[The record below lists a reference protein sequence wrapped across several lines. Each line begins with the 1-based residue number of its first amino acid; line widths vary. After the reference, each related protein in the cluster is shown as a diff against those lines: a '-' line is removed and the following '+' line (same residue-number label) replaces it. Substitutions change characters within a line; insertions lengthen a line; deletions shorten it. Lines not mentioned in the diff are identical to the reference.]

1 MNNENQRQSYF
12 PLSVQISARAW
23 QEYALPADLLRELP
37 SSALYPL
44 RLLAQ
49 SVARRYPQ
57 KPVSAGE
64 LNLLALLN
72 RTFRFVIGRYLELRA
87 CAFGLEAAEIAGERT
102 PLPALRTTLEAFVHL
117 FPPAAVHLGWPA
129 GGFLSGDQGPA
140 NRRAAVVELFL
151 LATQTTN
158 PAAREMADLF
168 DDAELD
174 RQARYRQTL
183 SALDSRLGREEVGG
197 VYGGSLLE
205 LLQAPL
211 RAAPHSL
218 SGQLE
223 YIQRHWAGILPP
235 DLLRGI
241 LTAFDIV
248 QEERQMRGFGAGP
261 IEVPRFA
268 RMDFHYEE
276 PERFSPDADWMSNVV
291 MIAKTIY
298 VWLDQL
304 SKKYG
309 RPLTR
314 LDQIPDAELDQLA
327 RWGFNALWL
336 IGIWER
342 SPASQ
347 KIKQIM
353 GNPEA
358 VSSAYSLYDYVVAH
372 DLGGE
377 EAIADLQERCRRRGI
392 RLGCDVV
399 PNHTGIYSKWTRE
412 HPDWFVQVD
421 HPPYPAY
428 QYTRHNLSF
437 SDDIELRVEDG
448 YWNHSDA
455 AVVFQ
460 HVDRRSGRVRYI
472 YHGNDGTHLPWNDT
486 AQLNFLL
493 PEVREAM
500 IRTILHVARRYKI
513 IRFDA
518 AMTLAKKHYQR
529 LWFPQPG
536 GGAGVPSRAEHALSR
551 EEFDR
556 LFPAEFWREVVDRV
570 AAEVPDTL
578 LLAEAFWLMEGYFV
592 RTLGMHRVYNSAF
605 MNMFKTEDNA
615 KYRSVVKN
623 ILDFNPE
630 ILKRFV
636 NFMNNPDEATAVE
649 QFGTGGKFF
658 GVSVMLVTMPGLP
671 MYGHGQVEG
680 LREKYGME
688 YRKAYW
694 DEKVDEGMLRHHEA
708 QIFPL
713 IRRRWLFSGSENFVL
728 YDFFAG
734 DHVNEDVIAY
744 SNRAGGER
752 ALVAYHNR
760 HGHTSGWIRTS
771 VPKRVKNGNGEEI
784 LITPELS
791 EGLGLPADERRYVR
805 FRDYH
810 SGLEYLRS
818 CRQLAEEGIFL
829 DFGPYQY
836 YVFLDWREIFDEDGS
851 WGWVCQRLEGRPVP
865 SLDTEW
871 KKVRYAPVLDAF
883 RQAVL
888 PGLLKA
894 LGDLVTATDAAVRKD
909 PAPGAFE
916 RAASL
921 FFQALARTA
930 DLPGDPEAAGARLAE
945 DLATLRRLAALKGRS
960 GREKEALEELREE
973 FPEGTSPRRES
984 FYRVLLSWLLL
995 RRTAELDSPPDPQRA
1010 AARMEDFLL
1019 LLTLQE
1025 ILSSEPQPPF
1035 NLPWEEAAAE
1045 ALLVQLLVR
1054 HLSGGDLDRILPALL
1069 ADPDTQTYLGCNWY
1083 GGVQWFNRE
1092 RFESLLRALYAAGAV
1107 TTAEKEEGTA
1117 GVAGRV
1123 ADLHALLAD
1132 CRRKAGESGFRFQEF
1147 LRALS
1152 PKPAPNS
1159 PRERKKR

>member
-1 MNNENQRQSYF
+1 MTNDSQSAYF
-12 PLSVQISARAW
+12 PFGVQISSRAW
-23 QEYALPADLLRELP
+23 KQYALSADLLRDFP
-37 SSALYPL
+37 ASPLYAL
-44 RLLAQ
+44 RLLARNM
-49 SVARRYPQ
+49 AHRHAD

-72 RTFRFVIGRYLELRA
+72 RTFRFVIERYMTSRGCSFDLE
-87 CAFGLEAAEIAGERT
+87 EARIGGEA
-102 PLPALRTTLEAFVHL
+102 LIIPALRPTLETFVRL
-117 FPPAAVHLGWPA
+117 FPPAAMHLGQTANDFLA
-129 GGFLSGDQGPA
+129 GSEGGD
-140 NRRAAVVELFL
+140 NRRKTVVELFI
-151 LATQTTN
+151 LATQTIN
-158 PAAREMADLF
+158 PAAAPFADLF
-168 DDAELD
+168 EDGELS
-174 RQARYRQTL
+174 REVRYRETL
-183 SALDSRLGREEVGG
+183 AILDGG
-197 VYGGSLLE
+197 LQQHETGGPIAGSLLD

-218 SGQLE
+218 SAQLE
-223 YIQRHWAGILPP
+223 YIQRRWGALLPP
-235 DLLRGI
+235 ELLRGI
-241 LTAFDIV
+241 LTAFDV
-248 QEERQMRGFGAGP
+248 VREEHQMRGFGPGP

-268 RMDFHYEE
+268 RMDFQYDE

-291 MIAKTIY
+291 LMAKTIY

-309 RPLTR
+309 RTIHR
-314 LDQIPDAELDQLA
+314 IDQIPDEELDQLA
-327 RWGFNALWL
+327 RWGFNSLWL

-377 EAIADLQERCRRRGI
+377 EAIADFQERCRRRGI

-412 HPDWFVQVD
+412 HPDWFVQRD

-428 QYTRHNLSF
+428 SFSGPNLSY
-437 SDDIELRVEDG
+437 SDDIELQIEDG

-455 AVVFQ
+455 AVVFR
-460 HVDRRSGRVRYI
+460 HIDRRDGRVRYV

-486 AQLNFLL
+486 AQLNFLI

-500 IRTILHVARRYKI
+500 IQTILNVARRYKV

-536 GGAGVPSRAEHALSR
+536 GGAGVPSRAEHAMSR
-551 EEFDR
+551 EEFEAA
-556 LFPAEFWREVVDRV
+556 FPNEFWREVVDRV

-649 QFGTGGKFF
+649 QFGTGEKFF

-671 MYGHGQVEG
+671 MFGHGQVEG

-688 YRKAYW
+688 YRRAYW
-694 DEKVDEGMLRHHEA
+694 DEKVDEGMLRHHEN

-713 IRRRWLFSGSENFVL
+713 MRRRRLFSGSEHFVL
-728 YDFFAG
+728 FDFFSE

-744 SNRAGGER
+744 SNRFEGER

-760 HGHTSGWIRTS
+760 HGDVSGWLRTS
-771 VPKRVKNGNGEEI
+771 VPKRLKQGSEEFLVQPDLGEALALSGEE
-784 LITPELS
+784 
-791 EGLGLPADERRYVR
+791 GRYYR
-805 FRDYH
+805 FRDFRT
-810 SGLEYLRS
+810 GLEYLRAG
-818 CRQLAEEGIFL
+818 RQLREQGIFL
-829 DFGPYQY
+829 EFGPYQY
-836 YVFLDWREIFDEDGS
+836 YAFLDFREIADEDGS
-851 WGWVCQRLEGRPVP
+851 WGWLCHTLQGRPVP

-871 KKVRYAPVLDAF
+871 KKIRYAPLLEAF
-883 RQAVL
+883 RQAVF
-888 PGLLKA
+888 PGLLKSV
-894 LGDLVTATDAAVRKD
+894 GDLLAADEKTWEASGVRNTFELNISAFFLLMKQTA
-909 PAPGAFE
+909 
-916 RAASL
+916 S
-921 FFQALARTA
+921 
-930 DLPGDPEAAGARLAE
+930 LPGDPQRSARGTAR
-945 DLATLRRLAALKGRS
+945 DLETLRRLFALKGETA
-960 GREKEALEELREE
+960 GEMEALETLRQGL
-973 FPEGTSPRRES
+973 PGSKADRRHR
-984 FYRVLLSWLLL
+984 FYRILLPWMLL
-995 RRTAELDSPPDPQRA
+995 RRVCGLQPEAQPKQVA
-1010 AARMEDFLL
+1010 AWTEEYLL
-1019 LLTLQE
+1019 LHTLQE
-1025 ILSSEPQPPF
+1025 VLCGGTAPFDLSAP
-1035 NLPWEEAAAE
+1035 EAAGE
-1045 ALLVQLLVR
+1045 VQLVQLLLR
-1054 HLSGGDLDRILPALL
+1054 HPPTEQDLQSSFAAFLD
-1069 ADPDTQTYLGCNWY
+1069 DPDGQTFLGCNWF

-1092 RFESLLRALYAAGAV
+1092 RLEMLVHWFF
-1107 TTAEKEEGTA
+1107 TTAALQESEHKEDA
-1117 GVAGRV
+1117 SRV
-1123 ADLHALLAD
+1123 AELHLFSRNVLRQGD
-1132 CRRKAGESGFRFQEF
+1132 RSGFRFREF
-1147 LRALS
+1147 RDALTGKT
-1152 PKPAPNS
+1152 PQGPASTTPDT
-1159 PRERKKR
+1159 EGKKK